1 MSLSFR
7 TLYDTLSRGL
17 FGEADAQEAPRPVIG
32 LDMLSSFLPYRVY
45 EPTTRLYL
53 NARSMGFVLNVAPL
67 VGADERTGD
76 LLGQFFSEGLPAGA
90 CVQIV
95 HWASPRIGRNIAP
108 WFLPRYARG
117 GVYEAIARRRAA
129 CLYDLVWTSGS
140 ASAPFHARH
149 HQILISVCVPAGS
162 ATTKEELVAVR
173 ESLTGVLRSLDV
185 PVANVDPVQLIA
197 FLDDLTSPTT
207 APQDDAID
215 YNPLDP
221 IADQAIRRDI
231 ELVVEESR
239 LCLRTERFR
248 PTGATDEGA
257 PEIGEIYPDRFDVRH
272 FGVRN
277 MPTRW
282 APWECARLI
291 GDLFTDKLRM
301 PCPAATMLCL
311 VYPDQEAASAR
322 AGMKFLRTTSL
333 SEGRSARYVPKLREQ
348 AAEWREVQ
356 AQMQEGRRLV
366 RAFYGV
372 TAFSPEGQ
380 GDRNERTIK
389 SLYKAAGW
397 DLADER
403 YLQIQGLLAAMPMTL
418 GDGLGTDMERCKRM
432 RTMLSTTAANIAPV
446 QGEYLGGNVPHLLF
460 VGRRGQPFF
469 WSPFENNAGNHNV
482 AILGKSGSGKS
493 VLLQEMCAALCGA
506 GAKVVVIDDGRS
518 FMNSCRL
525 QGGAFIEF
533 TLASGFCL
541 NPFSMIDADRV
552 AADEDYR
559 LDCMAMLKSI
569 VGQMARFIDRLTD
582 TERGLIDQAVNQ
594 VWEAAGHAGSI
605 DGVARALTDT
615 GNPDAANLAIA
626 MGPFLS
632 GGTYG
637 GFFNGQATLK
647 LEADFTVFEMSDLAT
662 REELRSVVLTAIMFM
677 TSQAMTRSPRSVK
690 KLLLID
696 EAWSML
702 KGGSMSEF
710 VETYARTA
718 RKYGGALATATQSLN
733 DFYKSG
739 GATAALE
746 NSDWMLVLQQ
756 KPETIADFRKSER
769 LDMDDRTESLIRSLK
784 RSGSEYSEVFIRG
797 PEVQALGRLV
807 LDPYSATLFS
817 SSPDT
822 FAAIERRMAAGDTIE
837 QALDAVAFPDAP
849 QTSSM
854 REAQHARA

>member
-7 TLYDTLSRGL
+7 RFYDTVAEGL
-17 FGEADAQEAPRPVIG
+17 FGDSERDEAARPVFA
-32 LDMLSSFLPYRVY
+32 LDMLSACLPYRVF
-45 EPTTRLYL
+45 EASQRLYL
-53 NARSMGFVLNVAPL
+53 NARSTGFVLAVAPL

-76 LLGQFFSEGLPAGA
+76 LLGQFFSEGLPPGA

-95 HWASPRIGRNIAP
+95 HWASPRIGRTIAP
-108 WFLPRYARG
+108 WFAPRYAKG
-117 GVYEAIARRRAA
+117 GVFEAIARQRVDAFN
-129 CLYDLVWTSGS
+129 DLVWTSGS

-149 HQILISVCVPAGS
+149 HQIFISVGVPSG
-162 ATTKEELVAVR
+162 TIGNDEIVALR
-173 ESLTGVLRSLDV
+173 ENLTGLLRSLDV
-185 PVANVDPVQLIA
+185 PSRDVAPTELIA
-197 FLDDLTSPTT
+197 FLDELTSPTT
-207 APQDDAID
+207 ASGDDRID

-221 IADQAIRRDI
+221 IAEQALRRDI
-231 ELVVEESR
+231 ELVVEDSR
-239 LCLRTERFR
+239 MLLRTERFR
-248 PTGATDEGA
+248 PTGATEDSGA

-277 MPTRW
+277 MPPRW
-282 APWECARLI
+282 TPWESARLI
-291 GDLFTDKLRM
+291 GDLFTDKLRF

-322 AGMKFLRTTSL
+322 ASMKFMRSTSL
-333 SEGRSARYVPKLREQ
+333 SEGRTSRYVPKLHEQ

-356 AQMQEGRRLV
+356 AQLQEGRRLV

-372 TAFSPEGQ
+372 TSFSPEGL
-380 GDRNERTIK
+380 GDAHERTIK
-389 SLYKAAGW
+389 SLYKSAGW

-403 YLQIQGLLAAMPMTL
+403 YLQIQGLLAAMPLTL
-418 GDGLGTDMERCKRM
+418 ADGLGADLDRCKRL

-469 WSPFENNAGNHNV
+469 WSPFENAAGNHNV

-493 VLLQEMCAALCGA
+493 VLLQEMCAALVGA
-506 GAKVVVIDDGRS
+506 GAHVVVIDDGRS

-525 QGGAFIEF
+525 QGGHFVEF

-541 NPFSMIDADRV
+541 NPFDMIEAERL

-559 LDCMAMLKSI
+559 LDCMAMLKAI
-569 VGQMARFIDRLTD
+569 VAQMARFSEKLTD
-582 TERGLIDQAVNQ
+582 TERGLIDQAVNR
-594 VWEAAGHAGSI
+594 VWDEAGSGGSI
-605 DGVARALTDT
+605 DAVARALDAS
-615 GNPDAANLAIA
+615 GNAQANDLAIA
-626 MGPFLS
+626 LAPFGN

-637 GFFNGQATLK
+637 AFFNGPATLK
-647 LEADFTVFEMSDLAT
+647 LEAAFTVFEMSDLAT
-662 REELRSVVLTAIMFM
+662 REELRAVVLTAIMFM
-677 TSQAMTRSPRSVK
+677 TSQAMTKSPRHIK

-696 EAWSML
+696 EAWSLL

-733 DFYKSG
+733 DFYKSD

-746 NSDWMLVLQQ
+746 NSDWMLILQQ
-756 KPETIADFRKSER
+756 KPETIADLRKSER

-784 RSGSEYSEVFIRG
+784 RSGNEYSEVFIRG

-807 LDPYSATLFS
+807 LDRFSATLFS

-822 FAAIERRMAAGDTIE
+822 YAAIEARMADGATTADAI
-837 QALDAVAFPDAP
+837 AAVAA
-849 QTSSM
+849 
-854 REAQHARA
+854 EARS

>member
-7 TLYDTLSRGL
+7 TLSQAMMRGL
-17 FGEADAQEAPRPVIG
+17 FGDTEGGEAARPVLG

-45 EPTTRLYL
+45 EPGSKLYL
-53 NARSMGFVLNVAPL
+53 NARSTGFVLNVAPL
-67 VGADERTGD
+67 VGADDRVGD

-95 HWASPRIGRNIAP
+95 HWASPRISRNIAP
-108 WFLPRYARG
+108 WFGPRYARG
-117 GVYEAIARRRAA
+117 GVYERIARSRAA
-129 CLYDLVWTSGS
+129 CLYNMVWASGS

-149 HQILISVCVPAGS
+149 HQLLVSVGVPSSSG
-162 ATTKEELVAVR
+162 TTRKELVAVR
-173 ESLTGVLRSLDV
+173 ESLLGVLRSLDV
-185 PVANVDPVQLIA
+185 PAIDVTPVELIA
-197 FLDDLTSPTT
+197 FIDDLTSPTT
-207 APQDDAID
+207 ASGDDAVD

-221 IADQAIRRDI
+221 IATQAIRHDI

-239 LCLRTERFR
+239 MLLRTERFR
-248 PTGATDEGA
+248 PTGGTDGDA
-257 PEIGEIYPDRFDVRH
+257 PEIGEVYPDRFDVRH

-277 MPTRW
+277 MPARW
-282 APWECARLI
+282 TPWETARLI
-291 GDLFTDKLRM
+291 GDLFTDKLRY

-311 VYPDQEAASAR
+311 VYPDQEAASSR
-322 AGMKFLRTTSL
+322 AGMKFLRSTSL
-333 SEGRSARYVPKLREQ
+333 SEGKSARYLPRLREQ

-356 AQMQEGRRLV
+356 AQLQEGRRLV

-372 TAFSPEGQ
+372 TTFSPHGD
-380 GDRNERTIK
+380 GDRNERMVK
-389 SLYKAAGW
+389 SLYKSAGW
-397 DLADER
+397 DLTDER
-403 YLQIQGLLAAMPMTL
+403 FLQVQGLLAAMPLTL
-418 GDGLGTDMERCKRM
+418 ADGLGVDLERCRRM

-446 QGEYLGGNVPHLLF
+446 QGEYLGGSVPHLLF
-460 VGRRGQPFF
+460 LGRRGQPFF
-469 WSPFENNAGNHNV
+469 WSPFENGAGNHNV

-493 VLLQEMCAALCGA
+493 VLLQEMCASLCGA

-525 QGGAFIEF
+525 QGGRFIEF

-552 AADEDYR
+552 GTDEDYR
-559 LDCMAMLKSI
+559 LDCMAMLKAI
-569 VGQMARFIDRLTD
+569 VGQMARFVDRLTD
-582 TERGLIDQAVNQ
+582 TERGLIDQAVNR
-594 VWEAAGHAGSI
+594 VWEDQGRAGSVEA
-605 DGVARALTDT
+605 VAAALGAT

-626 MGPFLS
+626 MGPFRT

-637 GFFNGQATLK
+637 GFFNGEATLR
-647 LEADFTVFEMSDLAT
+647 LESDFTVFEMSDLST

-696 EAWSML
+696 EAWAML
-702 KGGSMSEF
+702 KGGSMSDF

-718 RKYGGALATATQSLN
+718 RKYGGALCTATQSLN
-733 DFYKSG
+733 DFYKSD

-756 KPETIADFRKSER
+756 KPETVADLRKSAR
-769 LDMDDRTESLIRSLK
+769 LDLDDRTEGLIRSLK
-784 RSGSEYSEVFIRG
+784 RSGAEYSEVFIRG
-797 PEVQALGRLV
+797 PECQAIGRLV
-807 LDPYSATLFS
+807 LDRYSATVFS

-822 FAAIERRMAAGDTIE
+822 YAAIERRLAAGETIAE
-837 QALDAVAFPDAP
+837 AIEAVASGGQPSPA
-849 QTSSM
+849 TN
-854 REAQHARA
+854 RETAHG